1 MFVAHQEKS
10 DMNVGLNARPL
21 FLVLVPCLV
30 SEPAFASGLLPEASA
45 QAIHYQNS
53 QDWFWCA
60 DQAIGFV
67 IPLVVLFSGLG
78 NRIAQGCIHLSGNRR
93 LLGIALFAIAYATI
107 DFSLNLPLA
116 FWEGYANE
124 HHYGLGTD
132 SPGQW
137 VKGQLIGLIIRLITV
152 SLLTWVPYS
161 FMQAAPRRWWL
172 WTALT
177 FVPLFIFTHLASPLW
192 IAPLTNTFEP
202 LSDKRLEARISSLAT
217 KAGIVGAAILV
228 KDQSQTSTLPNAQ
241 VRGIFATKRII
252 IFDTMIGQTNEREL
266 LVVVAH
272 EMGHY
277 VAGDVW
283 KIIALQ
289 SGLILLA
296 LWLTHLLGPPAIR
309 RFESRWGF
317 GSLSNIASLPLLY
330 LAFNLV
336 VLATTPAIN
345 AFIRNIEHNADRF
358 ALDLTHDSEAAK
370 TVIVK
375 YAKVAL
381 YVPDPGWFRKNF
393 RMDHPSLDDRARF
406 LNTYH
411 PWIQDPAGT
420 DGHGTSGL

>member
-10 DMNVGLNARPL
+10 DMNVGLNVRLL
-21 FLVLVPCLV
+21 FLALVLCLV
-30 SEPAFASGLLPEASA
+30 SEPGFASGLLPEASA
-45 QAIHYQNS
+45 RAIHYQNS

-60 DQAIGFV
+60 DQAMGFV

-78 NRIAQGCIHLSGNRR
+78 NRIARGCIRLSGNRR
-93 LLGIALFAIAYATI
+93 FLGIAMFAIAYATL

-124 HHYGLGTD
+124 HHYELGTD

-137 VKGQLIGLIIRLITV
+137 AKGQLIGFIIRLITV

-177 FVPLFIFTHLASPLW
+177 FVPLFIFTHLVSPLW
-192 IAPLTNTFEP
+192 IAPLTSKFEP
-202 LSDKRLEARISSLAT
+202 LSDKRLEARIHSLAT
-217 KAGIVGAAILV
+217 RAGIVGAAILV

-252 IFDTMIGQTNEREL
+252 IFE
-266 LVVVAH
+266 
-272 EMGHY
+272 
-277 VAGDVW
+277 
-283 KIIALQ
+283 
-289 SGLILLA
+289 
-296 LWLTHLLGPPAIR
+296 
-309 RFESRWGF
+309 
-317 GSLSNIASLPLLY
+317 ASLPLLY
-330 LAFNLV
+330 LTFNLV
-336 VLATTPAIN
+336 ALVTTPPVN
-345 AFIRNIEHNADRF
+345 AFIQSIEHNADRV

-375 YAKVAL
+375 YAQVAL

-406 LNTYH
+406 LDTYH
-411 PWIQDPAGT
+411 PWTQNPAE
-420 DGHGTSGL
+420 H